1 MKILQTNK
9 SKFIAMLTI
18 VILAL
23 FSIAISAQDKE
34 KPKSKLDKLKGKVE
48 KITVKVDGKDV
59 VFDGKEAEKLAKQ
72 LSEQKRIVIRT
83 DDGDEMMSACD
94 GDEMMS
100 ECDGAAVMLRKIDRN
115 KNYNFILNKGE
126 ENKKINV
133 EDKDGAKTVTVT
145 TTKDGKEE
153 TKTYKGEDAEK
164 FLKEEK
170 GKEHFK
176 FFIGDD
182 ENMPHSRFMTFNHKD
197 DDEGCCCCRG
207 NRMMMRRHLPGKT
220 MHMIIK
226 DFDDDDKS
234 KEEKPEKK

>member
-18 VILAL
+18 ILLAL

-34 KPKSKLDKLKGKVE
+34 KPKSKMDQLKGKVE

-59 VFDGKEAEKLAKQ
+59 VFEGKEAEKLAKQ
-72 LSEQKRIVIRT
+72 LRGQRRIEVVT
-83 DDGDEMMSACD
+83 DDD
-94 GDEMMS
+94 GEMMS
-100 ECDGAAVMLRKIDRN
+100 EGEGDVVMFNSRHRDKD
-115 KNYNFILNKGE
+115 YNFSLNKGD
-126 ENKKINV
+126 ENKNINV
-133 EDKDGAKTVTVT
+133 EDKDGQKTVTVT
-145 TTKDGKEE
+145 TKKDGKEE

-164 FLKEEK
+164 FLKEER

-182 ENMPHSRFMTFNHKD
+182 EDMPRGRSMYFNHKG
-197 DDEGCCCCRG
+197 DDEGCCCCGCG
-207 NRMMMRRHLPGKT
+207 NRMMMRKPMPGQMK
-220 MHMIIK
+220 HMIIK
-226 DFDDDDKS
+226 DFDDDDKP